1 MPTIQVATESG
12 TLALHTLSIL
22 AIRVAHFNGGI
33 ARSPDT
39 SCEALAPR
47 AYSATP
53 GPSRKILL
61 ALVVQAAGLEWEPD
75 FLKTTSV
82 EQAK

>member
-1 MPTIQVATESG
+1 MPTIQVATGSG
-12 TLALHTLSIL
+12 TLALHTRSIL

-47 AYSATP
+47 AYFSDAWAIQKNPARSGRSNGRT
-53 GPSRKILL
+53 G
-61 ALVVQAAGLEWEPD
+61 AGACI
-75 FLKTTSV
+75 LKTTFV